1 MTEALELSSTDR
13 VLEIGTGTGYQT
25 AILAKMAD
33 RVYSVERIRSLVPR
47 ARKVLDMLQLHNI
60 SIRIGDGTEGWKEYG
75 PYDAVIVTAG
85 APEAPQP
92 LVDQLAV
99 GGRLVIPVGDR
110 HTQSLLKYTKVKEGK
125 KLKKEDLGGCRF
137 VDLLGRFGW
146 SN

>member
-1 MTEALELSSTDR
+1 
-13 VLEIGTGTGYQT
+13 
-25 AILAKMAD
+25 
-33 RVYSVERIRSLVPR
+33 
-47 ARKVLDMLQLHNI
+47 MLQLHNI